1 MKKRN
6 VILHTAIA
14 SALLTMAGVSSAGTL
29 ATTFKTYA
37 SEVFGAGSA
46 ATAITPTPITYQFG
60 VPVAANQVVSFYV
73 KLSGGAKFVAGKV
86 APADL
91 TCLDAASVAM
101 TSITAAP
108 KGVIVSGAPSTDG
121 TYAVFSVNTGASGLN
136 TNSTC
141 TYIPQAASVDNANVA
156 LSASGGVITSTWTN
170 DTAAVSLAAVPT
182 GGTNF
187 DTAGTHVGNIAQSA
201 AAITATYIASSAFPF
216 TPVGGAATGAAET
229 KKINVAATPT
239 AALFTVGSNGAA
251 TNTVNLGALLF
262 AETAGIQDNG
272 AGADYSILTK
282 ATATGLSAVITGD
295 FSLAEAAAASKGV
308 FLATDLACTA
318 QIVAPAA
325 GAVTYNTGKTTA
337 TISGGTRPTVNVPM
351 YVCMTVKPTNTT
363 AITPTAYSATA
374 SLAKTAATEL
384 ATVVASTP
392 LLATALNGS
401 TVDVRSY
408 IPAATVGY
416 TSFVRVINT
425 GSVTA
430 PVTGVW
436 LYENGTV
443 GTYGTLIASLTAGG
457 STTLSSAQVEAA
469 LGAPTVIGGNRP
481 RLRVAAATNALQAQ
495 SFFLTN
501 ANGNFSD
508 VTGAQ

>member
-60 VPVAANQVVSFYV
+60 VPVAANQVVSIYV
-73 KLSGGAKFVAGKV
+73 QLSGGAKFVALKV
-86 APADL
+86 ANTDL
-91 TCLDAASVAM
+91 KCLDAASAP
-101 TSITAAP
+101 ITATT
-108 KGVIVSGAPSTDG
+108 GAPSTDG

-141 TYIPQAASVDNANVA
+141 TYIPKGASVDNANVA

-262 AETAGIQDNG
+262 AETAGIQDDG
-272 AGADYSILTK
+272 AGADYTLAK

-443 GTYGTLIASLTAGG
+443 GTSGTLIASLTAGG

>member
-60 VPVAANQVVSFYV
+60 VPVAANQVVSIYV
-73 KLSGGAKFVAGKV
+73 QLSGGAKFVTGKV

-91 TCLDAASVAM
+91 TCLDAASTA
-101 TSITAAP
+101 ITATT
-108 KGVIVSGAPSTDG
+108 GAPSTDG

-262 AETAGIQDNG
+262 AETAGIQDDG
-272 AGADYSILTK
+272 AGFDYALAK
-282 ATATGLSAVITGD
+282 ATGTGLSAVITGD

-443 GTYGTLIASLTAGG
+443 GTSGTLIASLTAGG

>member
-60 VPVAANQVVSFYV
+60 VPVAANQVVSIYV
-73 KLSGGAKFVAGKV
+73 QLSGGAKFVAPKV
-86 APADL
+86 ANTDL
-91 TCLDAASVAM
+91 KCLDAASA
-101 TSITAAP
+101 SITATT
-108 KGVIVSGAPSTDG
+108 GAPSTDG

-141 TYIPQAASVDNANVA
+141 TYIPKGASVDNANVA

-318 QIVAPAA
+318 QIAAPAA

-443 GTYGTLIASLTAGG
+443 GTSGTLIASLTAGG

>member
-60 VPVAANQVVSFYV
+60 VPVAANQVVSIYV
-73 KLSGGAKFVAGKV
+73 QLSGGAKFVTGKV

-91 TCLDAASVAM
+91 TCLDAASTA
-101 TSITAAP
+101 ITATT
-108 KGVIVSGAPSTDG
+108 GAPSTDG

-141 TYIPQAASVDNANVA
+141 TYIPKGASVDNANVA

-262 AETAGIQDNG
+262 AETAGIQDDG
-272 AGADYSILTK
+272 AGADYTLAK

-318 QIVAPAA
+318 QIAAPAA

-443 GTYGTLIASLTAGG
+443 GTSGTLIASLTAGG

>member
-60 VPVAANQVVSFYV
+60 VPVAANQVVSIYV
-73 KLSGGAKFVAGKV
+73 QLSGGAKFVAGKV

-91 TCLDAASVAM
+91 TCLDAASTA
-101 TSITAAP
+101 ITATT
-108 KGVIVSGAPSTDG
+108 GAPSTDG

-141 TYIPQAASVDNANVA
+141 TYIPKGASVDNANVA

-272 AGADYSILTK
+272 AGVDYSILTK

-318 QIVAPAA
+318 QIAAPAA

-443 GTYGTLIASLTAGG
+443 GTSGTLIASLTAGG

>member
-60 VPVAANQVVSFYV
+60 VPVAANQVVSIYV
-73 KLSGGAKFVAGKV
+73 QLSGGAKFVTGKV

-91 TCLDAASVAM
+91 TCLDAASTA
-101 TSITAAP
+101 ITATT
-108 KGVIVSGAPSTDG
+108 GAPSTDG

-141 TYIPQAASVDNANVA
+141 TYIPKGASVDNANVA

-272 AGADYSILTK
+272 AGKDYSILDK
-282 ATATGLSAVITGD
+282 ATAFGLSAVITGD

-443 GTYGTLIASLTAGG
+443 GTSGTLIASLTAGG

>member
-60 VPVAANQVVSFYV
+60 VPVAANQVVSIYV
-73 KLSGGAKFVAGKV
+73 QLSGGAKFVTGKV

-91 TCLDAASVAM
+91 TCLDAASTA
-101 TSITAAP
+101 ITATT
-108 KGVIVSGAPSTDG
+108 GAPSTDG

-141 TYIPQAASVDNANVA
+141 TYIPKGASVDNANVA

-318 QIVAPAA
+318 QIAEPAA

-443 GTYGTLIASLTAGG
+443 GTSGTLIASLTAGG

>member
-60 VPVAANQVVSFYV
+60 VPVAANQVVSIYV
-73 KLSGGAKFVAGKV
+73 QLSGGAKFVTGKV

-91 TCLDAASVAM
+91 TCLDAASTA
-101 TSITAAP
+101 ITATT
-108 KGVIVSGAPSTDG
+108 GAPSTDG

-141 TYIPQAASVDNANVA
+141 TYIPKGASVDNANVA

-318 QIVAPAA
+318 QIAAPAA

-443 GTYGTLIASLTAGG
+443 GTSGTLIASLTAGG

>member
-29 ATTFKTYA
+29 ATTFNTYA

-60 VPVAANQVVSFYV
+60 VPVAANQVVSIYV
-73 KLSGGAKFVAGKV
+73 QLSGGAKFVTGKV

-91 TCLDAASVAM
+91 TCLDAASTA
-101 TSITAAP
+101 ITATT
-108 KGVIVSGAPSTDG
+108 GAPSTDG

-141 TYIPQAASVDNANVA
+141 TYIPKGASVDNANVA

-262 AETAGIQDNG
+262 AETAGIQDDG
-272 AGADYSILTK
+272 AGFDYALGK
-282 ATATGLSAVITGD
+282 ATDTGLSAVITGD

-318 QIVAPAA
+318 QIAAPAA

-443 GTYGTLIASLTAGG
+443 GTSGTLIASLTAGG

>member
-60 VPVAANQVVSFYV
+60 VPVAANQVVSIYV
-73 KLSGGAKFVAGKV
+73 QLSGGAKFVAGKV
-86 APADL
+86 TNTDL
-91 TCLDAASVAM
+91 KCLDAASA
-101 TSITAAP
+101 SITATT
-108 KGVIVSGAPSTDG
+108 GAPSTDG

-141 TYIPQAASVDNANVA
+141 TYIPKGASVDNANVA

-262 AETAGIQDNG
+262 AETAGIQDDG
-272 AGADYSILTK
+272 AGADYTLAK

-318 QIVAPAA
+318 QIAAPAA

-443 GTYGTLIASLTAGG
+443 GTSGTLIASLTAGG

>member
-86 APADL
+86 TPADL
-91 TCLDAASVAM
+91 TCLDAASTA
-101 TSITAAP
+101 ITATT
-108 KGVIVSGAPSTDG
+108 GAPSTDG

-141 TYIPQAASVDNANVA
+141 TYIPKAASVDNANVA

-272 AGADYSILTK
+272 AGFDYALAK
-282 ATATGLSAVITGD
+282 AATGTGLSAVITGD

-318 QIVAPAA
+318 QIAAPAA

-443 GTYGTLIASLTAGG
+443 GTSGTLIASLTAGG

>member
-60 VPVAANQVVSFYV
+60 VPVAANQVVSIYV
-73 KLSGGAKFVAGKV
+73 QLSGGAKFVTGKV

-91 TCLDAASVAM
+91 TCLDAASTA
-101 TSITAAP
+101 ITATT
-108 KGVIVSGAPSTDG
+108 GAPSTDG

-141 TYIPQAASVDNANVA
+141 TYIPKGASVDNANVA

-262 AETAGIQDNG
+262 AETAGIQDDG
-272 AGADYSILTK
+272 AGFDYALGK
-282 ATATGLSAVITGD
+282 ATDTGLSAVITGD

-318 QIVAPAA
+318 QIAAPAA

-443 GTYGTLIASLTAGG
+443 GTSGTLIASLTAGG

>member
-86 APADL
+86 APGDL
-91 TCLDAASVAM
+91 TCLDAASTA
-101 TSITAAP
+101 ITATT
-108 KGVIVSGAPSTDG
+108 GAPSTDG

-141 TYIPQAASVDNANVA
+141 TYIPKGASVDNANVA

-318 QIVAPAA
+318 QIAAPAA

-443 GTYGTLIASLTAGG
+443 GTSGTLIASLTAGG

>member
-60 VPVAANQVVSFYV
+60 VPVAANQVVSIYV
-73 KLSGGAKFVAGKV
+73 QLSGGAKFVTGKV

-91 TCLDAASVAM
+91 TCLDAASTA
-101 TSITAAP
+101 ITATT
-108 KGVIVSGAPSTDG
+108 GAPSTDG

-141 TYIPQAASVDNANVA
+141 TYIPKGASVDNANVA

-443 GTYGTLIASLTAGG
+443 GTSGTLIASLTAGG

>member
-60 VPVAANQVVSFYV
+60 VPVAANQVVSIYV
-73 KLSGGAKFVAGKV
+73 QLSGGAKFVTGKV

-91 TCLDAASVAM
+91 TCLDAASTA
-101 TSITAAP
+101 ITATT
-108 KGVIVSGAPSTDG
+108 GAPSTDG

-141 TYIPQAASVDNANVA
+141 TYIPKAASVDNANVA

-318 QIVAPAA
+318 QIAAPAA

-443 GTYGTLIASLTAGG
+443 GTSGTLIASLTAGG